1 MNIIDITD
9 PRDTSIDIYAS
20 LTEPQLRHYR
30 DPDGGIFIAESCKV
44 IGRALDGGMK
54 PESVLVSRAVFGK
67 AEVAALLARIG
78 EVPVYR
84 ASSEVMESITGY
96 HLTGGI
102 LCSMTRPELPAAED
116 LLKRDFARSASAAES
131 RSVPDLYSTR
141 SRIAVLEN
149 IVNPTNVGAVFR
161 SAAAFNIDAVLLA
174 EGSCDP
180 LERRAM
186 RVAMGTMFQLPWT
199 FIGSADVCGT
209 LRSLGYKTAA
219 LALVDDSIPL
229 DTPVLKEEPRLAVLI
244 GNEGNGLTSETIENA
259 DYKVI
264 IPMSHDVDSLNAA
277 AASAVA
283 FWELTRGMIS

>member
-54 PESVLVSRAVFGK
+54 PESVLVCRAVFEK
-67 AEVAALLARIG
+67 DEVASLLARVG

-102 LCSMTRPELPAAED
+102 LCSMTRPELSATED

-131 RSVPDLYSTR
+131 RSVPDLSSTR

-161 SAAAFNIDAVLLA
+161 SAAAFNIDAVLLV

-283 FWELTRGMIS
+283 FWELTR

>member
-67 AEVAALLARIG
+67 TEVTALLARIG

-102 LCSMTRPELPAAED
+102 LCSMTRPELSAAED
-116 LLKRDFARSASAAES
+116 LLKRDFARSASTAES
-131 RSVPDLYSTR
+131 RSVPDLSSTR

-161 SAAAFNIDAVLLA
+161 SAAAFNIDAVLLV

-283 FWELTRGMIS
+283 FWELTR

>member
-67 AEVAALLARIG
+67 AEATALLARVG

-131 RSVPDLYSTR
+131 RSVPDLSSTR

-161 SAAAFNIDAVLLA
+161 SAAAFNIDAVLLV

-199 FIGSADVCGT
+199 VIGSADVCGT

>member
-9 PRDTSIDIYAS
+9 LDDISISIYVSAS
-20 LTEPQLRHYR
+20 EPQLRHYR
-30 DPDGGIFIAESCKV
+30 EPDGGIFIAESCKV

-54 PESVLVSRAVFGK
+54 PESVLVSGAVFDK
-67 AEVAALLARIG
+67 EEVASILARVG
-78 EVPVYR
+78 DVPVYR
-84 ASSEVMESITGY
+84 APSDVMEKITGY

-102 LCSMTRPELPAAED
+102 LCSMTRPELPPAASV
-116 LLKRDFARSASAAES
+116 LAGASS
-131 RSVPDLYSTR
+131 GH

-161 SAAAFNIDAVLLA
+161 SAAAFDIDAVLLT
-174 EGSCDP
+174 EGTCDP

-186 RVAMGTMFQLPWT
+186 RVGMGTMFQLPWT
-199 FIGSADVCGT
+199 FIGKDDVCGT

-219 LALVDDSIPL
+219 LALVDNSVTLDSKA
-229 DTPVLKEEPRLAVLI
+229 LKEEKRLAVLI
-244 GNEGNGLTSETIENA
+244 GNEGNGLTQETINNA

-264 IPMSHDVDSLNAA
+264 IPMSHEVDSLNAA

-283 FWELTRGMIS
+283 FWELAGRPQA

>member
-67 AEVAALLARIG
+67 AEATALLARIG

-131 RSVPDLYSTR
+131 RSVPDLSSTR

-161 SAAAFNIDAVLLA
+161 SAAAFNIDAVLLV

-229 DTPVLKEEPRLAVLI
+229 DTPVLKEESRLAVLI

-283 FWELTRGMIS
+283 FWELTR

>member
-54 PESVLVSRAVFGK
+54 PESVLVSRAVFEK
-67 AEVAALLARIG
+67 DEVASLLARVG

-131 RSVPDLYSTR
+131 RSVPDLSSTR

-161 SAAAFNIDAVLLA
+161 SAAAFNIDAVLLV

-283 FWELTRGMIS
+283 FWELTR

>member
-30 DPDGGIFIAESCKV
+30 EPDGGIFIAESCKV
-44 IGRALDGGMK
+44 IGRALDGGMN
-54 PESVLVSRAVFGK
+54 PESVLVSRAVFEK
-67 AEVAALLARIG
+67 DEVASLLARVG

-131 RSVPDLYSTR
+131 RSVPDLSSTR

-161 SAAAFNIDAVLLA
+161 SAAAFNIDAVLLV

-199 FIGSADVCGT
+199 FIGASDVCGT

-229 DTPVLKEEPRLAVLI
+229 DTPVLKEESRLAVLI
-244 GNEGNGLTSETIENA
+244 GNEGNGLTPETIENA

-283 FWELTRGMIS
+283 FWELTR

>member
-67 AEVAALLARIG
+67 TEATALLARIG

-131 RSVPDLYSTR
+131 RSVPDLSSTR

-161 SAAAFNIDAVLLA
+161 SAAA
-174 EGSCDP
+174 
-180 LERRAM
+180 
-186 RVAMGTMFQLPWT
+186 WT

-244 GNEGNGLTSETIENA
+244 GNEGNGLTSETIENS

-283 FWELTRGMIS
+283 FWELTR

>member
-67 AEVAALLARIG
+67 AEVKALLARVG

-102 LCSMTRPELPAAED
+102 LCSMTRPELPSAED

-131 RSVPDLYSTR
+131 RSVPDPSSTR

-161 SAAAFNIDAVLLA
+161 SAAAFNIDAVLLV

-283 FWELTRGMIS
+283 FWELTR

>member
-1 MNIIDITD
+1 MNVIDITSVD
-9 PRDTSIDIYAS
+9 DTSISVYVS
-20 LTEPQLRHYR
+20 LSEPQLRHYR

-54 PESVLVSRAVFGK
+54 PESFLVNAAVFEK
-67 AEVAALLARIG
+67 EEVNVLLARAG

-84 ASSEVMESITGY
+84 APADVMESITGY

-102 LCSMTRPELPAAED
+102 LCSMTRPELPTASSILD
-116 LLKRDFARSASAAES
+116 LSA
-131 RSVPDLYSTR
+131 PK

-161 SAAAFNIDAVLLA
+161 SAAAFNIDAVLLT
-174 EGSCDP
+174 EGTCDP

-186 RVAMGTMFQLPWT
+186 RVGMGTMFQLPWT
-199 FIGSADVCGT
+199 YIGREDVCGT

-219 LALVDDSIPL
+219 LALVDDSFPL
-229 DTPVLKEEPRLAVLI
+229 DSPILKDEPRLAVLI
-244 GNEGNGLTSETIENA
+244 GNEGNGLTAETIDSA

-264 IPMSHDVDSLNAA
+264 IPMSHEVDSLNAA

-283 FWELTRGMIS
+283 FWELT

>member
-20 LTEPQLRHYR
+20 LSEPQLRHYR

-54 PESVLVSRAVFGK
+54 PESVLVSRAVFEK
-67 AEVAALLARIG
+67 AEVEALLARVG

-116 LLKRDFARSASAAES
+116 LLKPDAADSESTPALSA
-131 RSVPDLYSTR
+131 TR

-161 SAAAFNIDAVLLA
+161 SAAAFNIDAVLLV

-199 FIGSADVCGT
+199 FIGSTDVCGT

-244 GNEGNGLTSETIENA
+244 GNEGNGLTPETIENA

-283 FWELTRGMIS
+283 FWELTRE